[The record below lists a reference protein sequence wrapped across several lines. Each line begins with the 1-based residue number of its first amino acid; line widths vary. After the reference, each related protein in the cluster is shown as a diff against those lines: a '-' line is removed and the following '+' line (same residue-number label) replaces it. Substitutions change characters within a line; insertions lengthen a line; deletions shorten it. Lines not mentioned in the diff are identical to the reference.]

1 MMFNFTRFLFLKA
14 SLINKILIKMYNC
27 RMWFKKPM
35 ELILIFEILLII
47 VVIITL
53 YATLKHVDIIKIN
66 INF

>member
-1 MMFNFTRFLFLKA
+1 
-14 SLINKILIKMYNC
+14 MYNC